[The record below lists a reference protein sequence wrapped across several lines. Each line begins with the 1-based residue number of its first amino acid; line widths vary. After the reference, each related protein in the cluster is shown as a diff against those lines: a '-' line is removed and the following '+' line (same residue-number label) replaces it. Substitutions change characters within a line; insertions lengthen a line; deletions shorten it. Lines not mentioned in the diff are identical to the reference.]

1 MSSQFKY
8 HSQVDEVV
16 PWQATYTFPTQAT
29 KVNKQTVK
37 IVPKNGSSYTS
48 GNIIRL
54 ELPSD
59 NYLNVLNSYL
69 QMDLQFNIVDTTD
82 KTGVY
87 SGCVAT
93 CGTNTAT
100 YLNLLTWTGTSG
112 VISDTVAGAYAGYTI
127 AVTRP
132 TTTNVA
138 PTTFYSTIAAHSY
151 YATGTV
157 TELWLSQPLP
167 IVVAV
172 GDYITIIPPYS
183 LQRGG
188 AQNLIKRLRIM
199 YGSLVLEDILEY
211 KSLVR
216 IFYEAGVDPGMASGS
231 GNILECMA
239 ETRSTPQ
246 VPTISINEALQSS
259 IVAKATTAAAASPLA
274 APGATIAQYQALCGA
289 LPSGVYGQLAAAPA
303 ITSTGTIAA
312 LTATPYSSTSGRTT
326 VCLNLLSGLLTQKK
340 LLPLK
345 WMASQLAIEITLSTD
360 TDCII
365 AAKSASVVTYG
376 VSNVNLVCEM
386 LEFDSAYD
394 AAFYGALQTQGIPI
408 KFSSFHYHTFSLSG
422 SYNVVQIHE
431 RARSVKAAYAVAR
444 DTNATGYLYDSDRF
458 FASLYESWTTA
469 TGLLADCGQGQITQ
483 FQWRVGGRYYP
494 AQPVRCIYGASEA
507 LCELQKALDM
517 LGDYTRQGGLLRKTW
532 TINNGGN
539 GGSFIIAAPFENTGM
554 YYFFN

>member
-1 MSSQFKY
+1 
-8 HSQVDEVV
+8 
-16 PWQATYTFPTQAT
+16 
-29 KVNKQTVK
+29 
-37 IVPKNGSSYTS
+37 
-48 GNIIRL
+48 
-54 ELPSD
+54 
-59 NYLNVLNSYL
+59 
-69 QMDLQFNIVDTTD
+69 MDLQFNIVDGTA

-87 SGCVAT
+87 NGLLAT

-100 YLNLLTWTGTSG
+100 YLDLRTWTGTSG
-112 VISDTVAGAYAGYTI
+112 TIDDTVAGAYTGYTI

-138 PTTFYSTIAAHSY
+138 PTTFYSTIAASSY
-151 YATGTV
+151 YATGTI

-167 IVVAV
+167 IIVAV

-216 IFYEAGVDPGMASGS
+216 IFYEAGVDPGMASGT
-231 GNILECMA
+231 GNILEAMA
-239 ETRSTPQ
+239 ETRATPQ
-246 VPTISINEALQSS
+246 VPTMSINEAFQSS
-259 IVAKATTAAAASPLA
+259 VVAKATVSQSASSPTLA
-274 APGATIAQYQALCGA
+274 APGATVAQYQALCGS
-289 LPSGVYGQLAAAPA
+289 LPSGVYAQLAAAPA

-345 WMASQLAIEITLSTD
+345 WMASQLAIEITLSSD

-365 AAKSASVVTYG
+365 AARSASVITYG

-431 RARSVKAAYAVAR
+431 RARSVKAAYGVAR
-444 DTNATGYLYDSDRF
+444 DTNATNYLYDSDRF
-458 FASLYESWTTA
+458 FSSLYESWTTS
-469 TGLLADCGQGQITQ
+469 TGLLTDMGQGQITQ

-517 LGDYTRQGGLLRKTW
+517 LGDYTRAGGLLRKTW

-539 GGSFIIAAPFENTGM
+539 GGAFIIAAPFENTGT
-554 YYFFN
+554 YFA